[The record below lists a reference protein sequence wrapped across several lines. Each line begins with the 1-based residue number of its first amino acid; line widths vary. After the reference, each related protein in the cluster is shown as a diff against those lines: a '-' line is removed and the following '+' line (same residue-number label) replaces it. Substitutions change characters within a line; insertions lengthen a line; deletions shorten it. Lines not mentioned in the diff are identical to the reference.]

1 MGQPGVLLSA
11 LLSIAVI
18 AAFALVWG
26 GGWMIVKGGQR
37 QKGLLMIAAA
47 VVVLGNVAIWTV

>member
-1 MGQPGVLLSA
+1 MAQPGILVSV

-18 AAFALVWG
+18 AAIALVWG
-26 GGWMIVKGGQR
+26 GGWMIVKGGQK

-47 VVVLGNVAIWTV
+47 LVVAANVAIWTV